1 MSAGSSPQAGA
12 GWAGTQPIAGLGAVA
27 DLYHGFILDQW
38 GVLHD
43 GKTPYP
49 GALDCLKALRES
61 GKRVVVL
68 SNSGKRNDY
77 NVALMS
83 RIAFTPDL
91 YDEMIS
97 AGEDAWRGLASRGKH
112 GADDFYAGLGRRCY
126 ATRRPGDSSFLDGV
140 DIDLVEDVGQAD
152 FLLLIGDARDSGLLE
167 AYESLIAQGLARGLP
182 MVCANPDTHR
192 VDGGKL
198 AEAIGLVAEEYERR
212 GGRVQWHGKPHPP
225 IYRSCLASLGL
236 SDKARILAVGDSLG
250 HDIEGA
256 SRFGCDSALVADGI
270 HGPALGV
277 SGNMLPS
284 DAAWR
289 GFIAD
294 KPVRPT
300 YLMGRFVW

>member
-1 MSAGSSPQAGA
+1 MAGDVPPGAGA
-12 GWAGTQPIAGLGAVA
+12 GWSGTMPIAGLGAVA
-27 DLYHGFILDQW
+27 DNYDGFILDQW

-43 GKTPYP
+43 GATPYP
-49 GALDCLKALRES
+49 GALECLKRLRAV

-77 NVALMS
+77 NVALMA
-83 RIAFTPDL
+83 RIGFTPDL

-97 AGEDAWRGLASRGKH
+97 AGEDAWRGLASRGKA
-112 GADDFYAGLGRRCY
+112 GADDFYAGLGRRCH
-126 ATRRPGDSSFLDGV
+126 AVWRPGDSGFLTGI
-140 DIDLVEDVGQAD
+140 DIDLVEDVATAD

-167 AYESLIAQGLARGLP
+167 AYEGLIAQGLARGLP

-192 VDGGKL
+192 VDGGRL
-198 AEAIGLVAEEYERR
+198 AESIGLVAEAYERR

-236 SDKARILAVGDSLG
+236 ADKTRILAVGDSLA
-250 HDIEGA
+250 HDIAGA
-256 SRFGCDSALVADGI
+256 ARFGCDSALVADGI
-270 HGPALGV
+270 HGAALGA
-277 SGNMLPS
+277 SGDRLPTE
-284 DAAWR
+284 AAWR